1 MNPQPLAADLFSGAG
16 GLSLGFKAAGYRL
29 AFALDVN
36 WDAMR
41 TYTANNPGVPWLCKD
56 VRKVLVKEIEDVS
69 GVKRGDVDIVI
80 AGIPCEGYSQLNR
93 RYDPSDPR
101 NYLFL
106 EFLRIVKALRP
117 KAVLIENVPGMSRRS
132 GGLFRR
138 AVEDALRK
146 IGYTVY
152 TMELNALNYGVPQKR
167 ERVFFAGF
175 LGSIRGFSPPHPTH
189 NLPSKNLLSYMDRG
203 NAAESGFRRRLT
215 VWDAISDLPPLE
227 PGEAKDTYESPP
239 KTEYQRA
246 MREGA
251 TRLHNHAAPNH
262 PEWTVKRI
270 AATRPGGSIYGT
282 FRQRIRLRW
291 DEPSP
296 TIPAGGVRPQWFFAH
311 PEQPRGL
318 TVREVARLQSFPD
331 TYVFHGTMIEQRI
344 LVGDAVPPLLAK
356 AIAECLKKYL
366 CEL

>member
-1 MNPQPLAADLFSGAG
+1 LKPQFLAADLFCGAG
-16 GLSLGFKAAGYRL
+16 GLSFGFKTAGYRL
-29 AFALDVN
+29 AFALDVD
-36 WDAMR
+36 WDAIR
-41 TYTANNPGVPWLCKD
+41 TYTANNPEVPWLCKD

-69 GVKRGDVDIVI
+69 GIKKGDLDIVI

-117 KAVLIENVPGMSRRS
+117 KAVLIENVPGMLRRS
-132 GGLFRR
+132 GGLFKH

-146 IGYTVY
+146 IGYTVF
-152 TMELNALNYGVPQKR
+152 TMELNALDYGVPQKR

-175 LGSIRGFSPPHPTH
+175 SGPVRDFSPQRRTH
-189 NLPSKNLLSYMDRG
+189 YPIGSLLSYVDD
-203 NAAESGFRRRLT
+203 SGMMFKRHLT

-227 PGEAKDTYESPP
+227 PGEMKDTYEDPP
-239 KTEYQRA
+239 KTEYQKM

-251 TRLHNHAAPNH
+251 TRLHNHAAPKH
-262 PEWTVKRI
+262 PEWTIKRI
-270 AATRPGGSIYGT
+270 AAARPGEPIYGT
-282 FRQRIRLRW
+282 FRQRIRLKW

-331 TYVFHGTMIEQRI
+331 TYVFFGSMIKQRI
-344 LVGDAVPPLLAK
+344 LVGDAVPPLLAR
-356 AIAECLKKYL
+356 AIAEHIKKYL